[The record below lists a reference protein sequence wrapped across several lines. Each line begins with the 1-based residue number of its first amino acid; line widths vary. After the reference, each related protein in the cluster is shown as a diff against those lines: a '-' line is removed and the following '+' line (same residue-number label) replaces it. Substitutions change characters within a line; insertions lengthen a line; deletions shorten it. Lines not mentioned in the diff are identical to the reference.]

1 MRRSKPQP
9 ATGQD
14 PVVEAYKAGI
24 DRTPLRDN
32 LRLSVDERFRR
43 LMQLQRSAEEL
54 RKAGLAL
61 RARTSFDSTSIGWP
75 VISTGRAG
83 LLIVLQK

>member
-1 MRRSKPQP
+1 MRRSPPQP

-24 DRTPLRDN
+24 DRTLLRDN
-32 LRLSVDERFRR
+32 LRLSVEERFRR

-54 RKAGLAL
+54 RQAGRAL
-61 RARTSFDSTSIGWP
+61 RTR
-75 VISTGRAG
+75 R
-83 LLIVLQK
+83 